1 MDKSQIALKLAV
13 EGLGL
18 PLSVDSFQNR
28 LILQKG
34 IYLAQVAGV
43 QLGYHYQWY
52 LHGPYSPSLTRD
64 EYAAVDELSQDLD
77 DSKGWTLDD
86 SSRETL
92 SNLRKLINL
101 EDQNELAK
109 KLELLASVHFL
120 ITREQVA
127 RDDDEQIAGTLKRF
141 RKPFNKRDVK
151 RARGELQRYG
161 LL

>member
-18 PLSVDSFQNR
+18 PLSVDTFENR

-52 LHGPYSPSLTRD
+52 LYGPYSPSLTRD
-64 EYAAVDELSQDLD
+64 EYAVAEELLLDLD

-86 SSRETL
+86 RSKETL
-92 SNLRKLINL
+92 SNLRELINL
-101 EDQNELAK
+101 EDQSELAK
-109 KLELLASVHFL
+109 ELELLASVHFL
-120 ITREQVA
+120 IARKQVA
-127 RDDDEQIAGTLKRF
+127 RDDDEQIVSTLKRF